1 MQELEETIYWL
12 ELLEG
17 TGLCLQDQVQ
27 PLKTEADQL
36 MAILVTIV
44 RRTKLGMGREQ
55 KIKRTK
61 RKFVSFSA
69 SCFQNSSLSFATG

>member
-55 KIKRTK
+55 K
-61 RKFVSFSA
+61 
-69 SCFQNSSLSFATG
+69 